1 MASAIYNDIAAK
13 ARTLREVYGGMLS
26 LTQLTRELG
35 LKDQRAAKAWAA
47 EHGIGNQIGPRVR
60 YDADQI
66 AKALV
71 MGRGMVSYG

>member
-1 MASAIYNDIAAK
+1 MASAIHNAIAAK
-13 ARTLREVYGGMLS
+13 TRILREEYGGMLS
-26 LTQLTRELG
+26 LKQLTRELG
-35 LKDQRAAKAWAA
+35 LKDTRAAKAWAE